1 MLLEFYSGLILFCG
15 LKDRLNQYLQ
25 HKKLNLTYCVKSIS
39 GPEAYIRGP
48 TEGGN
53 MAHHE
58 VISRSGN
65 AFLLNIRESVLLLGS
80 MSEMHF
86 FTDRY
91 FFYSQ

>member
-1 MLLEFYSGLILFCG
+1 MFCSSLILFCG

-39 GPEAYIRGP
+39 GPEAYIQGP
-48 TEGGN
+48 DRRGN

-65 AFLLNIRESVLLLGS
+65 AFLLNIRESVLLPGS